1 MTADDM
7 KLAIKLSDTNITNS
21 LSFEESQKN
30 LSIAQKS
37 VNSKDILHGLDKE
50 AVLIRYPRH
59 TSESFSQ
66 RCFTYVPGS
75 EAYPEVVSI
84 MKIFF

>member
-1 MTADDM
+1 M
-7 KLAIKLSDTNITNS
+7 KLAIKLNDTNLTNS
-21 LSFEESQKN
+21 LSFEENQKN

-50 AVLIRYPRH
+50 SILMRYPRH
-59 TSESFSQ
+59 SSESFSQ

-75 EAYPEVVSI
+75 EAYSENVSI
-84 MKIFF
+84 RVIFFPLHF